1 MLFSCTASLKRP
13 KEKTPKKAAR
23 SIDETMDS
31 ESPVRGE
38 LQVICNNAHF
48 GALTVA
54 LPLTAPP
61 ATKKQKRS
69 DSEDSN
75 GDDSPDLAP
84 RRATRTRAR
93 ITYEEISSD
102 EEDDEAQEEEEE
114 EEMSKPAR
122 SSKKKAD
129 SGESS
134 EFSEAEED
142 DDDESDFEED

>member
-1 MLFSCTASLKRP
+1 M
-13 KEKTPKKAAR
+13 
-23 SIDETMDS
+23 
-31 ESPVRGE
+31 
-38 LQVICNNAHF
+38 
-48 GALTVA
+48 TVG

-84 RRATRTRAR
+84 RRVTRTRAR

-102 EEDDEAQEEEEE
+102 EDEGEADEEEEE
-114 EEMSKPAR
+114 KSKPAR

-134 EFSEAEED
+134 EFSEAEEE